1 MSRRTNPLAI
11 VVLVVVAV
19 VALAV
24 AIMVKNMLPPGAEQF
39 SGLIFW
45 GIVIGIGALGS
56 VLAGKF
62 LNR

>member
-1 MSRRTNPLAI
+1 MAI
-11 VVLVVVAV
+11 IVLIFVAV
-19 VALAV
+19 AALAV
-24 AIMVKNMLPPGAEQF
+24 ALMVKRMLPPVVEQF

-62 LNR
+62 LNK